1 MFRRNAGDTLCVV
14 ASQWE
19 VRPMRGSTQTL
30 FVGLKHV
37 AVTVALVISMGQ
49 LTSSV
54 AQVGATQQQAPAIPA
69 NIDPKVIAILRASC
83 DALGAAQ
90 TMTFTAM
97 DTFQRA
103 AASGQRKF
111 NAHVV
116 LNHVT
121 MQRPDKLRVLKL
133 GDGTPNEFYYDGKTF
148 AIYVPSTNV
157 ISIADAPTTVDQML
171 DSAWD
176 VASIYFPFANVL
188 VSRPCSALDGK
199 VKTAVYVGQS
209 TVVGGTSTDVVAVT
223 GRKVQA
229 ELWIGVADHL
239 PRMLREIY
247 SSVPG
252 HPQYQTDYSDWHL
265 DAQVEASDF
274 GSGKAATAKRV
285 PFEPVGASPPPSASP
300 SRSAQAPPARAAPE
314 DRLLP
319 PVGDDG
325 TQQFRAQRA
334 SIIGD

>member
-1 MFRRNAGDTLCVV
+1 MK
-14 ASQWE
+14 
-19 VRPMRGSTQTL
+19 GSTQTL
-30 FVGLKHV
+30 FVGLQRV
-37 AVTVALVISMGQ
+37 AVTVALVLNMGQ

-54 AQVGATQQQAPAIPA
+54 AQVAAAQQQAPVTPA

-83 DALGAAQ
+83 DALSAAQ

-103 AASGQRKF
+103 AASGQLLY
-111 NAHVV
+111 HMV

-148 AIYVPSTNV
+148 AVYVPSTNI
-157 ISIADAPTTVDQML
+157 ISIANAPTTVDQML

-188 VSRPCSALDGK
+188 VSRPCSAMDGK
-199 VKTAVYVGQS
+199 VKTASYVGQS
-209 TVVGGTSTDVVAVT
+209 TVVGGTRTDVVAVT
-223 GRKVQA
+223 GSKVQA

-265 DAQVEASDF
+265 DAQVNASDF

-300 SRSAQAPPARAAPE
+300 SPSAQAPARAAPE

-319 PVGDDG
+319 PIGDDG

>member
-1 MFRRNAGDTLCVV
+1 MK
-14 ASQWE
+14 
-19 VRPMRGSTQTL
+19 GSTQTL
-30 FVGLKHV
+30 FVGLQRV
-37 AVTVALVISMGQ
+37 AVTVALVLNMGQ

-54 AQVGATQQQAPAIPA
+54 AQVAAAQQQAPVTPA

-83 DALGAAQ
+83 DALSAAQ

-103 AASGQRKF
+103 AASGQLLY
-111 NAHVV
+111 HMV

-148 AIYVPSTNV
+148 AVYVPSTNI
-157 ISIADAPTTVDQML
+157 ISIANAPTTVDQML

-188 VSRPCSALDGK
+188 VSRPCSAMDGK
-199 VKTAVYVGQS
+199 VKTASYVGQS
-209 TVVGGTSTDVVAVT
+209 TVVGGTRTDVVAVT
-223 GRKVQA
+223 GSKVQA

-265 DAQVEASDF
+265 DAQVNASDF

-285 PFEPVGASPPPSASP
+285 PFEPVGASPPHSASP
-300 SRSAQAPPARAAPE
+300 SPSAQAPARAAPE

-319 PVGDDG
+319 PIGDDG

>member
-1 MFRRNAGDTLCVV
+1 MK
-14 ASQWE
+14 
-19 VRPMRGSTQTL
+19 GSTQTL
-30 FVGLKHV
+30 FVGLQRV
-37 AVTVALVISMGQ
+37 AVTVALVLNMGQ

-54 AQVGATQQQAPAIPA
+54 AQVAAAQQQAPVTPA

-83 DALGAAQ
+83 DALSAAQ

-103 AASGQRKF
+103 AASGQLLY
-111 NAHVV
+111 HMV

-121 MQRPDKLRVLKL
+121 MQL

-148 AIYVPSTNV
+148 AVYVPSTNI
-157 ISIADAPTTVDQML
+157 ISIANAPTTVDQML

-188 VSRPCSALDGK
+188 VSRPCSAMDGK
-199 VKTAVYVGQS
+199 VKTASYVGQS
-209 TVVGGTSTDVVAVT
+209 TVVGGTRTDVVAVT
-223 GRKVQA
+223 GSKVQA

-265 DAQVEASDF
+265 DAQVNASDF

-300 SRSAQAPPARAAPE
+300 SPSAQAPARAAPE

-319 PVGDDG
+319 PIGDDG